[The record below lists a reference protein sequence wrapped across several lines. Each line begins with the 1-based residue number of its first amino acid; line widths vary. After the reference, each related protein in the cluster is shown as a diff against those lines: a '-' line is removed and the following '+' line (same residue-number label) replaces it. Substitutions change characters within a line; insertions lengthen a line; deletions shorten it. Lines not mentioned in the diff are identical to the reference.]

1 MEEIIKCKVLDVR
14 EFKKKD
20 NYYYHII
27 LKDLRTKERFSLR
40 IEEDGLYFNNI
51 FFEDFTNEDI
61 LIKGDII
68 NMKLYDNR
76 YSSWCKNDIEFEI
89 LEKESEA

>member
-27 LKDLRTKERFSLR
+27 LKDLTTKERFSLR
-40 IEEDGLYFNNI
+40 IEENDTYFNNM
-51 FFEDFTNEDI
+51 FFDKITNEDI
-61 LIKGDII
+61 LTKGDIV
-68 NMKLYDNR
+68 NMKLDNEF
-76 YSSWCKNDIEFEI
+76 SWCKTIEFEI
-89 LEKESEA
+89 LKEESEA